1 MPLFNLLNISTGL
14 PHAWTSAILG
24 KIGPACIKVLRMDEM
39 PYAEEIHDYDEA
51 LLVVSGR
58 MLLEVAGETVV
69 VDAGELY
76 IAEAGVAHAV
86 LPGSDGCLVIV
97 DV

>member
-1 MPLFNLLNISTGL
+1 MPLFNLLNIATDLS
-14 PHAWTSAILG
+14 HAWTSVVLSQ
-24 KIGPACIKVLRMDEM
+24 IGPARIKVLRMNEM
-39 PYAEEIHDYDEA
+39 SHEEEVHDYNEG

-69 VDAGELY
+69 VNAGELY
-76 IAEAGVAHAV
+76 VAEAGVAHAV
-86 LPGSDGCLVIV
+86 LPGSDGCLLIV